1 MAMKCAAGFTA
12 DLPTGSGEKIICLR
26 NRHDLGLINGMFLTL
41 SDVRHETGHEAS
53 FSAAVQTEDGQ
64 EITGRQHFWRGEYD
78 DHIVFDR
85 DRGRRDAH
93 VRRTLIETSWGYAIT
108 VHKSQ
113 GSSWDNVILFDDGF
127 GRTATDRN
135 RWLYTAITRAE
146 KGLVILS

>member
-1 MAMKCAAGFTA
+1 M
-12 DLPTGSGEKIICLR
+12 
-26 NRHDLGLINGMFLTL
+26 H
-41 SDVRHETGHEAS
+41 
-53 FSAAVQTEDGQ
+53 TEDGQ
-64 EITGRQHFWRGEYD
+64 DISGRQHFWRGEYD

-85 DRGRRDAH
+85 DRGRRDAQL
-93 VRRTLIETSWGYAIT
+93 RRTLVETSWGYAIT

-127 GRTATDRN
+127 GRTAIDRN